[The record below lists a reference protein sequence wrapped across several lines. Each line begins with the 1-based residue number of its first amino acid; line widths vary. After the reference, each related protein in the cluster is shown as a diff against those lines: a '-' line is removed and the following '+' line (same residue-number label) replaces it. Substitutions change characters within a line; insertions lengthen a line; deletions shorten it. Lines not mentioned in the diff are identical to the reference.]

1 MELGFRI
8 PMEQSVPFQ
17 YLSGKLY
24 FVLESKLYSIN
35 LTDMTCV
42 FECNILPSKRIF
54 ALDRKNLAAEIDSGI
69 IVYNVETCELSRLT
83 QLAPPKIVNSTGNVV
98 ANDCCWG
105 TYNEFCGCRASVSN
119 NICYISNCNGIFY
132 VINIRHEPGLVCEH
146 LLPVE
151 EEEHTTVQ
159 ESTPLQQPLTFDK

>member
-1 MELGFRI
+1 MLVQIGISTRQIKRKFDIGRQYTNQINALYNKRYIEVVSETELEVLDLKTKQVQQVELGFRI
-8 PMEQSVPFQ
+8 PTEQSVPFQ

-24 FVLESKLYSIN
+24 FVLESKLYSIS

-83 QLAPPKIVNSTGNVV
+83 
-98 ANDCCWG
+98 
-105 TYNEFCGCRASVSN
+105 
-119 NICYISNCNGIFY
+119 
-132 VINIRHEPGLVCEH
+132 
-146 LLPVE
+146 
-151 EEEHTTVQ
+151 
-159 ESTPLQQPLTFDK
+159 